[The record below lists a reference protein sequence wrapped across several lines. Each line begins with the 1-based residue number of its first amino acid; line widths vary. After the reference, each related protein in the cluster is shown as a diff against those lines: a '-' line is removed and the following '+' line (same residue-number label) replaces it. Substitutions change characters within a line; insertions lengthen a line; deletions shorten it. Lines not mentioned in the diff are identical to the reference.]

1 MSDGIV
7 LFCTDTLW
15 EARRSELV
23 AAAPGIEVVPLV
35 GDEHV
40 GDDDL
45 ARITVACFSADAW
58 PARGPAF
65 LRVCLGAP
73 ALRWLHTFSAGV
85 DHPIFRSFTE
95 RGVRLTTSSGASATP
110 IAQTVVMYLLA
121 LSRDLPAWL
130 RDQAAH
136 RWSPRDWPDLDG
148 MTVGI
153 VGMGPIGLEVARLT
167 AALGMQPIGMR
178 RTPTGTEPCETWTFD
193 RLHELAGLVDA
204 LVLAVP
210 LTPDTR
216 GIVDADVLAAL
227 RPGALFVNVAR
238 GEIVDEPALIE
249 ALRSGRIAGA
259 ALDVFATE
267 PLPDDSPLWDLPNV
281 IVTPHA
287 SGSTASSAQR
297 ATDIFVDNL
306 ARYASGRALRNEV

>member
-1 MSDGIV
+1 VTEPLV
-7 LFCTDTLW
+7 LFCTDTFAT
-15 EARRSELV
+15 ARADDLR
-23 AAAPGIEVVPLV
+23 AAAPSLEVVALV

-45 ARITVACFSADAW
+45 GRITVAFFSADAY
-58 PARGPAF
+58 PERSASLMRA
-65 LRVCLGAP
+65 CLEAP

-85 DHPIFRSFTE
+85 DHPIFSSFTE

-121 LSRDLPAWL
+121 LSRDLRAWT

-136 RWSPRDWPDLDG
+136 RWAPREWVDLEG
-148 MTVGI
+148 LTLGV
-153 VGMGPIGLEVARLT
+153 VGMGPIGLEVVRL
-167 AALGMQPIGMR
+167 ADALGMQPIGMR
-178 RTPTGTEPCETWTFD
+178 RTVRGDEPCATWTFD
-193 RLHELAGLVDA
+193 RLPELAATVDA

-216 GIVDADVLAAL
+216 GVVDADVLAAM
-227 RPGALFVNVAR
+227 RTGAWLVNVAR
-238 GEIVDEPALIE
+238 GEVVDEAALVGAI
-249 ALRSGRIAGA
+249 RSGHLGGA

-267 PLPDDSPLWDLPNV
+267 PLPADSPLWDLPNV

-287 SGSTASSAQR
+287 SGSTASSGRR
-297 ATDIFVDNL
+297 AEEIFLDNL
-306 ARYASGRALRNEV
+306 ARYVKGDPLRNEV